1 MKKKKD
7 EIIDGLQ
14 KTKNLH
20 LDTIKQLKSKDL
32 ELLIQTQ
39 SKKNLEKQYDN
50 LLDEKK
56 QLYIKLTNTNNSLKQ
71 SQAINYEKDNQIIIL
86 NNKNNIL
93 KNEIQI
99 LENDKQNAENDVDEL
114 IIKLEQSEQLDR
126 IKSHTI
132 KKLNNKI
139 LELKTKNLDINEKK
153 KISQNRTINLLVQ
166 NNEDLDNKIY
176 QDIKREKRYLDTIKL
191 LNQFKHKIKFD
202 GNEINNLNN
211 QIIDYREKERINNQQ
226 IINLN
231 KSLGNLNEGNKK
243 ILLVKKI

>member
-1 MKKKKD
+1 MD
-7 EIIDGLQ
+7 I
-14 KTKNLH
+14 
-20 LDTIKQLKSKDL
+20 S
-32 ELLIQTQ
+32 
-39 SKKNLEKQYDN
+39 EKM
-50 LLDEKK
+50 
-56 QLYIKLTNTNNSLKQ
+56 
-71 SQAINYEKDNQIIIL
+71 
-86 NNKNNIL
+86 
-93 KNEIQI
+93 
-99 LENDKQNAENDVDEL
+99 
-114 IIKLEQSEQLDR
+114 
-126 IKSHTI
+126 
-132 KKLNNKI
+132 
-139 LELKTKNLDINEKK
+139 

-243 ILLVKKI
+243 NSLS